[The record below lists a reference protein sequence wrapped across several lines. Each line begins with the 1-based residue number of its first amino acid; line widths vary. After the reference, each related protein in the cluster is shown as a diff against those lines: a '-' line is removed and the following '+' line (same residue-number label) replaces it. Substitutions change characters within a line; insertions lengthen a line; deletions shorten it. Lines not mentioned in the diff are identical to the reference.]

1 MSLTTEQEKELA
13 QFPAALRA
21 LVEAELAA
29 GNSVVE
35 VGHSH
40 PAPPVGA
47 YFKLANKVTTRPRT
61 SGDGLRFYERN
72 SSLYSGEFTD
82 AQRFF
87 FVLEPANP
95 PPPEP
100 DMDAIRQ
107 ALEPR
112 PDSLMQLAQREAG
125 TIVADGFAKSTAD
138 PAKRKSRERKTEP
151 RRVAAVKPATAQAL
165 TLAETTT
172 GWTRVL
178 HFRDP
183 RPPQEIQFEL
193 ERRLMVLF
201 VPTMDSGKLTLKAKA
216 ALVGAKYCF
225 ELRLE
230 AALPRKNGYSLRV
243 EASWDGQAATNHDYY
258 RKTSVSWFEHWTE
271 DFQPANPPEA
281 GDGSSERY
289 QELCEAALKAEQ
301 HLDTIPAI
309 QNAILDALKRGATY
323 TTSHK
328 EGGSNIGWRNGG
340 FFKTDHGDYP
350 AQEKFASD
358 EAFLKFLRQFYDRE
372 TSEKIYP
379 DKASDFVAWKLIL
392 RLLRTQ

>member
-1 MSLTTEQEKELA
+1 MNLTPEQNKELA

-47 YFKLANKVTTRPRT
+47 YFKLANKVTTRVRA

-87 FVLEPANP
+87 FVLEPGNP
-95 PPPEP
+95 PPTYP
-100 DMDAIRQ
+100 DMDAIRK
-107 ALEPR
+107 AHEPK
-112 PDSLMQLAQREAG
+112 PDSLVQLAQREAWTFVEDG
-125 TIVADGFAKSTAD
+125 LGKSSADSN
-138 PAKRKSRERKTEP
+138 KRKSRERKTEP
-151 RRVAAVKPATAQAL
+151 RRETAVEPATAQAL

-183 RPPQEIQFEL
+183 RPPQEIQFGL
-193 ERRLMVLF
+193 ERELMVLF

-225 ELRLE
+225 ELRFE
-230 AALPRKNGYSLRV
+230 AALPLKNCYSLRV
-243 EASWDGQAATNHDYY
+243 EASWGGQAATNHDYY
-258 RKTSVSWFEHWTE
+258 RKTSVSWFELWTR
-271 DFQPANPPEA
+271 DFQPANPPREDA
-281 GDGSSERY
+281 GSSGRY
-289 QELCEAALKAEQ
+289 QKSCEAALKAEQ

-309 QNAILDALKRGATY
+309 QQAILDAMKRGATY
-323 TTSHK
+323 STSHK
-328 EGGSNIGWRNGG
+328 EGGSNICWRSGC
-340 FFKTDHGDYP
+340 FAKTDYGEYP
-350 AQEKFASD
+350 AQEKFASE

-372 TSEKIYP
+372 TSKNIYP
-379 DKASDFVAWKLIL
+379 DKASDLVAWKLIL
-392 RLLRTQ
+392 RLLLTK